1 MNILFVLYGDF
12 TTNSAVHLTLHA
24 RALNSGGH
32 SCAVAVP
39 RNLESIKHCHDVF
52 FRPVLYADVLIAPD
66 SIFPDGRP
74 ADIIHAWTPREN
86 VRRFVTTYMAKHP
99 TPLIIYL
106 EDHESWISCRALGYD
121 EVTLVQ
127 QTEQSISDR
136 LPDSLSHPFRYDS
149 FIGLA
154 DAVVLIQDKLNA
166 DVPSWVYFATVM
178 PSVDL
183 DFFSPRAANSLL
195 RKQYGVADNERVI
208 VYPGGLNG
216 FTQPAIET
224 LCRAVGLINGQGFPC
239 RLLRTGPFALDFL
252 EQLPPE
258 TAAVINDLGVL
269 PRSVLPDLFALADV
283 FVQPGKVDPFE
294 DLRLPGKLP
303 ELLAMGRPVIMPDV
317 NIAHLFKDGIDVV
330 LTQTGSA
337 EEIAEKCIAL
347 FSDPQQAEN
356 IGKAGRLFAESYF
369 EIKTQA
375 EKLVNVYQI
384 ACENFNPSIAK
395 KIWQLADKNTPV
407 TLLLARKLKLLADS
421 KNTKLHIE
429 APVILKQHADYIELM
444 QQRISGL
451 EITITDLTQVVAERD
466 EQITDLNIEV
476 AERNKEVA
484 QLNKDLAERDE
495 QISRL
500 NGVIDETLGSPSW
513 RLTRPVRYVGHQ
525 LLKMKTRSDKT

>member
-1 MNILFVLYGDF
+1 MLFSRYFSKPSQNHPFYMNILFVLYGDF

-24 RALNSGGH
+24 RGLNSGGH

-39 RNLESIKHCHDVF
+39 SNLESITHCHDVF
-52 FRPVLYADVLIAPD
+52 FRPVLYTDVLIAPD

-86 VRRFVTTYMAKHP
+86 VRRFVTTYMAKNP
-99 TPLIIYL
+99 TPLLVYL

-121 EVTLVQ
+121 EATLAQ
-127 QTEQSISDR
+127 QTEHSISER

-154 DAVVLIQDKLNA
+154 DAAVLIQDKLNA
-166 DVPSWVYFATVM
+166 DVPPWIYCATVM

-208 VYPGGLNG
+208 IYPGGLNG
-216 FTQPAIET
+216 FTKPAIET
-224 LCRAVGLINGQGFPC
+224 LCRAVGLINSQGFPC
-239 RLLRTGPFALDFL
+239 RLLRTGHFALNFL
-252 EQLPPE
+252 DQLPPE
-258 TAAVINDLGVL
+258 TVAVINDLGVL
-269 PRSVLPDLFALADV
+269 PRSELPDLLALADV
-283 FVQPGKVDPFE
+283 FVQPGKIDPFE

-303 ELLAMGRPVIMPDV
+303 ELLAMGRPVIIPNV

-337 EEIAEKCIAL
+337 EEIAEKCVEL
-347 FSDPQQAEN
+347 FSDPQQAES

-375 EKLVNVYQI
+375 EKLANVYKT
-384 ACENFNPSIAK
+384 ACENFSPAIAK
-395 KIWQLADKNTPV
+395 EIWQLADENTPV

-421 KNTKLHIE
+421 KNTELRIE
-429 APVILKQHADYIELM
+429 APNILKVFADYIELT
-444 QQRISGL
+444 QQRITGL
-451 EITITDLTQVVAERD
+451 EISTG
-466 EQITDLNIEV
+466 
-476 AERNKEVA
+476 
-484 QLNKDLAERDE
+484 LAERDE
-495 QISRL
+495 NISYL
-500 NGVIDETLGSPSW
+500 NGVLDETFGSTSW
-513 RLTRPVRYVGHQ
+513 RLTRPIRYVGRQ
-525 LLKMKTRSDKT
+525 LLKIKTRFDKT

>member
-1 MNILFVLYGDF
+1 M
-12 TTNSAVHLTLHA
+12 S
-24 RALNSGGH
+24 
-32 SCAVAVP
+32 
-39 RNLESIKHCHDVF
+39 
-52 FRPVLYADVLIAPD
+52 
-66 SIFPDGRP
+66 
-74 ADIIHAWTPREN
+74 
-86 VRRFVTTYMAKHP
+86 KHP
-99 TPLIIYL
+99 TPLVVYL
-106 EDHESWISCRALGYD
+106 EDHESWISYRVLGYD
-121 EVTLVQ
+121 KVTLTQ
-127 QTEQSISDR
+127 QTEQNISDL
-136 LPDSLSHPFRYDS
+136 LPDDKSHPFRYES

-166 DVPSWVYFATVM
+166 DVPSWVYCATVM

-216 FTQPAIET
+216 FTRPAIET
-224 LCRAVGLINGQGFPC
+224 LCQAVGLINSQGFPC
-239 RLLRTGPFALDFL
+239 RLLRTGPFPLDFL
-252 EQLPPE
+252 DQLPSE
-258 TAAVINDLGVL
+258 TVAAINDLGVI
-269 PRSVLPDLFALADV
+269 PRNELPDLLALADV
-283 FVQPGKVDPFE
+283 FVQPGKIDPFE

-337 EEIAEKCIAL
+337 EEIAEKCVAL

-375 EKLVNVYQI
+375 EKLVNVYKI
-384 ACENFNPSIAK
+384 ACENFNPAIAK
-395 KIWQLADKNTPV
+395 EIWQIADKNTPV
-407 TLLLARKLKLLADS
+407 TLLLARKLKLLADT
-421 KNTKLHIE
+421 NLCVE
-429 APVILKQHADYIELM
+429 APKILKQHANYIELI

-451 EITITDLTQVVAERD
+451 EITITGLTQVVAERD
-466 EQITDLNIEV
+466 EQITNLNREV
-476 AERNKEVA
+476 AV
-484 QLNKDLAERDE
+484 RDE

-500 NGVIDETLGSPSW
+500 NGVIDETLGSTSW

-525 LLKMKTRSDKT
+525 LLKMKTQTDKT